1 MDKLKKIILIIL
13 TALTL
18 CTSSARAMD
27 AELAYLTA
35 TLFGEAGGEGLLGIQ
50 TVASV
55 IANRRNYYQAHSKGG
70 TIKLSDVCLAR
81 WQFSFWNDKR
91 NWTVQ
96 SIENWAKSLKG
107 SNVKAWNNCLSVAKQ
122 AIAGTMK
129 DVANGATFYYATWMD
144 KKGVTPSWGRTTHYK
159 IVGHH
164 KLVYGVGLAPL
175 KTWHSANSIAGGGG
189 GWSGDLSGGATGFS
203 SIPGKAYK
211 PYGGYPPE
219 CKSAATHNNS
229 IINNEIMKH
238 RLFSEDILINL
249 QNMMIKIYK
258 SLSVLFARGHAL
270 MCFSTK
276 VSPICLDAA
285 GSNIF
290 DTIKSLASC
299 SIKVPLLNYFIPGLL
314 IYITGFFMCMSIGM
328 YFVDISFKLGFA
340 VLFLPLTIALWPFPP
355 TQNKFAEN
363 ISSIINSAM
372 LFAFAAV
379 GTAYAVILISASLGS
394 NADFWRVMDIA
405 SNANLGD
412 GVLGSAEK
420 WWNLFNDKDNSME
433 KFSQAYSISSTNI
446 LIILFALIFG
456 FKILGSSI
464 NNYLNTFFSDSILGS
479 ANHTMH
485 YMGTQAVG
493 FVKNHTVDP
502 VARYARDVAMFQGG
516 KAIEGA
522 GNLLSKVRP
531 NSKFSSPVPVSPTSR
546 TGSASF
552 NGNGQDTM
560 SQSAE
565 DDMDNDTPIISDT
578 TVNDDNFAPEINNN
592 ENNTDENKNK
602 KTSENTKQNDEQPT
616 SGIKQTSQQNTN
628 EPPEDAEAP
637 SAMQKINNFTR
648 PTGHS
653 LTVGNAFKAVKH
665 PQQAYRTIKQLAQQ
679 GVQDWQNAD
688 SLKDKGKL
696 VLKNSGQVVMRSV
709 RGNAIEAANAATGI
723 TGGFLKAVGKK
734 MQSKPAQWQKE
745 RQNQGSTHNA
755 AYYEQ
760 QEQEAEA
767 RYQQEQEEINNSYNS

>member
-238 RLFSEDILINL
+238 RLFAEDILINL

-328 YFVDISFKLGFA
+328 YFVDISFKL
-340 VLFLPLTIALWPFPP
+340 
-355 TQNKFAEN
+355 
-363 ISSIINSAM
+363 
-372 LFAFAAV
+372 
-379 GTAYAVILISASLGS
+379 
-394 NADFWRVMDIA
+394 
-405 SNANLGD
+405 
-412 GVLGSAEK
+412 
-420 WWNLFNDKDNSME
+420 
-433 KFSQAYSISSTNI
+433 
-446 LIILFALIFG
+446 
-456 FKILGSSI
+456 
-464 NNYLNTFFSDSILGS
+464 
-479 ANHTMH
+479 
-485 YMGTQAVG
+485 
-493 FVKNHTVDP
+493 
-502 VARYARDVAMFQGG
+502 
-516 KAIEGA
+516 
-522 GNLLSKVRP
+522 
-531 NSKFSSPVPVSPTSR
+531 
-546 TGSASF
+546 
-552 NGNGQDTM
+552 
-560 SQSAE
+560 
-565 DDMDNDTPIISDT
+565 
-578 TVNDDNFAPEINNN
+578 
-592 ENNTDENKNK
+592 
-602 KTSENTKQNDEQPT
+602 
-616 SGIKQTSQQNTN
+616 
-628 EPPEDAEAP
+628 
-637 SAMQKINNFTR
+637 
-648 PTGHS
+648 
-653 LTVGNAFKAVKH
+653 
-665 PQQAYRTIKQLAQQ
+665 
-679 GVQDWQNAD
+679 
-688 SLKDKGKL
+688 
-696 VLKNSGQVVMRSV
+696 
-709 RGNAIEAANAATGI
+709 
-723 TGGFLKAVGKK
+723 
-734 MQSKPAQWQKE
+734 
-745 RQNQGSTHNA
+745 
-755 AYYEQ
+755 
-760 QEQEAEA
+760 
-767 RYQQEQEEINNSYNS
+767 